1 MGLEIILRFVNGPD
15 ILIKSNSIKLK
26 RTTKIEAIWSCLKIK
41 MLSIIAHYLWIY
53 HCSLYH
59 SRIEPLSLTLNELNV
74 QRTLQILTIDKTVV
88 TYLQL
93 YSEYSDDS
101 DYPKHL

>member
-41 MLSIIAHYLWIY
+41 MLSIIAH
-53 HCSLYH
+53 
-59 SRIEPLSLTLNELNV
+59 SRIEPVSLTLNELNV